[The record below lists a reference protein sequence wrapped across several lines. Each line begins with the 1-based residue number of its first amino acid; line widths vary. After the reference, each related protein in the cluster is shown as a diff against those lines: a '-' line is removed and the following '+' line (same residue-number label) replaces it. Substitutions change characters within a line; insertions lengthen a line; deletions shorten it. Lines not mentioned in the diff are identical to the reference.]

1 MLHSIRSTKIEHS
14 LTDASTVVSH
24 LKIRSGGPTSRLK
37 CVPMTPWQTRP
48 CAYLS
53 SSPVPLSTDS
63 RSLIPFYTSLVLW
76 KRLRVMV
83 RGWNRGNSISTCSP
97 CWSWG
102 YSISRDIAVLF
113 TRIIN
118 IGGRAALAI
127 DLVLYAIM
135 SNWYYDLLPGINVP
149 GTIETA
155 FSKECTLPRH
165 WTGCGVVIGVVV
177 IYLMCALALTIILR
191 YATHIILA
199 ISVKETCGIW
209 SLN

>member
-1 MLHSIRSTKIEHS
+1 M
-14 LTDASTVVSH
+14 
-24 LKIRSGGPTSRLK
+24 
-37 CVPMTPWQTRP
+37 
-48 CAYLS
+48 
-53 SSPVPLSTDS
+53 
-63 RSLIPFYTSLVLW
+63 
-76 KRLRVMV
+76 
-83 RGWNRGNSISTCSP
+83 
-97 CWSWG
+97 
-102 YSISRDIAVLF
+102 LF

-177 IYLMCALALTIILR
+177 IYLTCALALTIILR

-199 ISVKETCGIW
+199 ISVKETCGI
-209 SLN
+209 